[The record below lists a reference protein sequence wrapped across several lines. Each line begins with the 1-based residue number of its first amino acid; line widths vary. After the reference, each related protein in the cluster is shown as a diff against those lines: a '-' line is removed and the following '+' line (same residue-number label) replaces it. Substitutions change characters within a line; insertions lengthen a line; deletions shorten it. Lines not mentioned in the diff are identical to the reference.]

1 MISYLTSVCAQGQ
14 VFHMTWQN
22 TALCQQLGA
31 GARAYRP
38 ITPVLHEDITPP
50 KFYHSW
56 NRQQAASHI
65 RTAKN
70 SGLWATKTQ
79 ITCKGSASF
88 NTSAWMASRNLKT
101 PFMDAELMESPNT
114 CRKYNHQ
121 LGSLNYNL
129 VQVKVHQHRQTGI
142 LNLFCGFPVCRV
154 SGKVCEHL
162 WICSENH
169 AVPKHPGEL
178 LHQYPTGHYR
188 YFSGN
193 TKQWFYTNGFKAT
206 QRS

>member
-1 MISYLTSVCAQGQ
+1 MLRARFSTWLGRTQHCANSLGLGPEHPGLSLPYYTKTSRLQSFTTLQA
-14 VFHMTWQN
+14 
-22 TALCQQLGA
+22 
-31 GARAYRP
+31 
-38 ITPVLHEDITPP
+38 
-50 KFYHSW
+50 W

-70 SGLWATKTQ
+70 SGLWVTMTQ
-79 ITCKGSASF
+79 ITCKRSASF

-178 LHQYPTGHYR
+178 LHQ
-188 YFSGN
+188 
-193 TKQWFYTNGFKAT
+193 
-206 QRS
+206 